1 VQTLTNWLRQLGGA
15 LVFYTILPLPQHWPL
30 EFAKIARWAPW
41 IGGLIGGILTLVN
54 YLLHYSSASDFLRG
68 VMVTALWIVLTGG
81 LHLDGVMD
89 TADGLA
95 VPDPERRLSVM
106 SDSRTGAYGAMAAI
120 VLILLKVAAIA
131 DLPPSAA
138 LWMVPIW
145 GRWAQWLA
153 IARYPYLKVEGK
165 GAFHR
170 QSLMLPQDLWP
181 SLFLFLIVVG
191 ISLASQPHQWRVGL
205 GAIALSLCL
214 SWGVGAWFNHRF
226 NGMTGDIYG
235 AITEWTETFILCS
248 LSFLANF

>member
-1 VQTLTNWLRQLGGA
+1 MT
-15 LVFYTILPLPQHWPL
+15 
-30 EFAKIARWAPW
+30 
-41 IGGLIGGILTLVN
+41 
-54 YLLHYSSASDFLRG
+54 
-68 VMVTALWIVLTGG
+68 LWIVLTGG
-81 LHLDGVMD
+81 LHVDGVMD

-95 VPDPERRLSVM
+95 VPDPARRLDVM

-120 VLILLKVAAIA
+120 VMILLKVAAIA
-131 DLPPSAA
+131 DLSPSAA

-153 IARYPYLKVEGK
+153 IARYPYLKAEGK

-170 QSLMLPQDLWP
+170 QSLVLHQDLWP
-181 SLFLFLIVVG
+181 SLFLFVIVMG
-191 ISLASQPHQWRVGL
+191 ISLASQPHQWEVGL
-205 GAIALSLCL
+205 GAIVLSLCL
-214 SWGVGAWFNHRF
+214 SWGVGAWFNYRF

>member
-41 IGGLIGGILTLVN
+41 IGGLIGVILTLAN
-54 YLLHYSSASDFLRG
+54 NLLHDSSASNFLRA
-68 VMVTALWIVLTGG
+68 VLVTALWIVITGG

-95 VPDPERRLSVM
+95 VPNPDRRLAVM

-138 LWMVPIW
+138 LWTVPIW

-170 QSLMLPQDLWP
+170 RSLVLPQDLWP
-181 SLFLFLIVVG
+181 SLLLLLAIVGTSLTSLLSQGRPHQAGLLIGMIAINLG
-191 ISLASQPHQWRVGL
+191 ISWSVA
-205 GAIALSLCL
+205 
-214 SWGVGAWFNHRF
+214 AWFN
-226 NGMTGDIYG
+226 
-235 AITEWTETFILCS
+235 
-248 LSFLANF
+248 